1 MKLRTI
7 LIVEDQ
13 LIIAADLRQILEEW
27 PSCRA
32 LVARSADA
40 ALREAREQSLDLAL
54 IDIDLGR
61 ATDGIDLAI
70 HLKNTF
76 SVRSI
81 FISAFLDE
89 ATRKCA
95 RLADPVSYLKKPYAV
110 ADVRGTV
117 QAALGD
123 SPFVATNL
131 GQ

>member
-1 MKLRTI
+1 MRTI

-13 LIIAADLRQILEEW
+13 LIIAADLRQILEAW
-27 PSCRA
+27 LSCRT

-40 ALREAREQSLDLAL
+40 ALREARDQPLDLAL

-61 ATDGIDLAI
+61 ASDGIDIAI
-70 HLKNTF
+70 DLKNTF

-89 ATRKCA
+89 ATRKRA
-95 RLADPVSYLKKPYAV
+95 RLADPIAYLTKPYAV

-117 QAALGD
+117 HAALGD
-123 SPFVATNL
+123 SLFVNANQ

>member
-1 MKLRTI
+1 MRTI

-13 LIIAADLRQILEEW
+13 LIIAADLRQILEAW
-27 PSCRA
+27 PSCRT
-32 LVARSADA
+32 LVTRSADA
-40 ALREAREQSLDLAL
+40 ALREARDQPLDLAL

-61 ATDGIDLAI
+61 ASDGIDIAI
-70 HLKNTF
+70 DLKNTF

-89 ATRKCA
+89 ATRKRA
-95 RLADPVSYLKKPYAV
+95 RLADPIAYLTKPYAV

-117 QAALGD
+117 HAALGD
-123 SPFVATNL
+123 SLFVNANQ